1 MKVVPLSQRSGILE
15 WCEGTV
21 PMGEYLIGGV
31 NSAHERYRPDDWK
44 AADCRR
50 SMSVSREHFVVFISS
65 LSSLCFQCFDAV
77 G

>member
-1 MKVVPLSQRSGILE
+1 
-15 WCEGTV
+15 
-21 PMGEYLIGGV
+21 MGEYLIGGV

-50 SMSVSREHFVVFISS
+50 SMSVRREHFVVFISS